1 MNCGFRPRSAERGRR
16 CWRTRGSLQMTSSAE
31 KLLAEHDY
39 SRPAW
44 GHWRTVNER
53 RAVDWRL
60 CNWASVKELEKEHV
74 NDTAN
79 PPDPWGSLGQEET
92 LRFVPERQTGQLFC
106 LPNTQSVPL
115 RAAGAGRP
123 LLHFVE
129 FGYGM
134 CIFCRPQDRWLTLRG
149 QTFHEE

>member
-1 MNCGFRPRSAERGRR
+1 
-16 CWRTRGSLQMTSSAE
+16 MTSSAE

-39 SRPAW
+39 SRPAG

-129 FGYGM
+129 FGYGT